1 MERKSSDGGQ
11 SVNWSASYS
20 ACSWLISRS
29 IMLLVWHTIG
39 QKSRGCGHSLYWHVV
54 RMNYSV
60 TDFMMLNTVNLC
72 GFVTLTL
79 WHFVTPQQVRHWLL
93 INSKCNLFKFNS
105 LCHRVSLS
113 NIRSMAQRRT
123 DCNRWWTVCLLAFN
137 RKTDVLILIRIRI
150 DITNCSRSL
159 RSLPTQSVERSITQR
174 GTVYKEASEASGNQ
188 YLLYPHGGIDQY
200 SL

>member
-1 MERKSSDGGQ
+1 
-11 SVNWSASYS
+11 
-20 ACSWLISRS
+20 
-29 IMLLVWHTIG
+29 
-39 QKSRGCGHSLYWHVV
+39 
-54 RMNYSV
+54 MNYGI
-60 TDFMMLNTVNLC
+60 TDFMMLNTVNLS

-79 WHFVTPQQVRHWLL
+79 WHFVTPQQLLHRLL

-105 LCHRVSLS
+105 WCHRVSLS

-123 DCNRWWTVCLLAFN
+123 DCNRWWTVCLLALN

-188 YLLYPHGGIDQY
+188 YLLYPYGGIDRY